1 MTDSAVTLTTMAFW
15 KPQGGTSVDRHG
27 GETVLTHNKYTHLT
41 IVQQRL
47 NLPITSEKQN
57 ILYALERFAAVV
69 VTAET
74 GSGKS
79 TQLPQFL
86 YESGWTKGN
95 RCIAC
100 TQPRRMAAITVA
112 GRVAEEFGCSL
123 GEEVGYAVRFDAKC
137 SEKTVIKFCT
147 DGLLLRE
154 TMSDPLLSKYSVI
167 IVDEAHERSL
177 QSDLMLGLLKKI
189 LKKRNDLRIIVTS
202 ATVDA
207 NLIKE
212 FFETTSNKTD
222 HTKDTACIVSVQG
235 RVHPVDI
242 LYQQKP
248 SANYIISAAETVLNI
263 HASEEKGDIL
273 VFLPGGEEIDNCISI
288 IEERGERYAQSLI
301 LIPLY
306 SSLPI
311 AMQMRYTYSVL
322 AILTAASFLFFSPLL
337 LFPAVS
343 FLSHDSWF
351 LLIVSVVSSI
361 DCTVSFSLP

>member
-1 MTDSAVTLTTMAFW
+1 MAFW
-15 KPQGGTSVDRHG
+15 KPQGQGSSTGDREVD
-27 GETVLTHNKYTHLT
+27 TVLTHNKYLHLS
-41 IVQQRL
+41 IVQQRQ

-57 ILYALERFAAVV
+57 ILYALERFSTVV

-86 YESGWTKGN
+86 HESGWTKGN

-112 GRVAEEFGCSL
+112 GRVAEEFGCVL

-137 SEKTVIKFCT
+137 SDKTVIKYCT

-189 LKKRNDLRIIVTS
+189 LKKRSNLRIIVTS

-207 NLIKE
+207 KAIKE
-212 FFETTSNKTD
+212 FFETNKHDKYDELNNNTNKNDNDNKNIDGSSNKKRKTEID
-222 HTKDTACIVSVQG
+222 HSKDTACIVSVQG

-242 LYQQKP
+242 LYQQKS
-248 SANYIISAAETVLNI
+248 SANYIISAAETVINI
-263 HASEEKGDIL
+263 HTSEDKGDIL
-273 VFLPGGEEIDNCISI
+273 VFLPGGEEIDNCVRI
-288 IEERGERYAQSLI
+288 IEERGERHAQSLI

-306 SSLPI
+306 SSLPY
-311 AMQMRYTYSVL
+311 AMQMRCAL
-322 AILTAASFLFFSPLL
+322 
-337 LFPAVS
+337 
-343 FLSHDSWF
+343 
-351 LLIVSVVSSI
+351 
-361 DCTVSFSLP
+361 